1 MPTKDKLA
9 MPDPAY
15 PSIVTLADGTRMKRA
30 AAKAQGYKIVGEPDA
45 TAPGDSNAAVM
56 KAHNDWRC
64 SVLALPDARDREAA
78 AAEIVNNH
86 TEHTMPVANAR
97 AFLRGLPTEQ
107 SQEETNTMTTNADAN
122 SERTERLAQIQSGM
136 KAFNKGRGYS
146 EPRVRSAQAAPSLS
160 EVEPAKLK
168 RLAEIRLN
176 ALESNSA
183 GEASANETK
192 KLRYALQVHAETGMP
207 LLNVFSQL
215 NVDTSKLN
223 R

>member
-1 MPTKDKLA
+1 MPIREKLA
-9 MPDPAY
+9 VPLEGMT
-15 PSIVTLADGTRMKRA
+15 SVVVLNNGERMKRTT
-30 AAKAQGYKIVGEPDA
+30 AKAQGYKIVGEPDA
-45 TAPGDSNAAVM
+45 VGPNNETTQRRAAH
-56 KAHNDWRC
+56 ASWR
-64 SVLALPDARDREAA
+64 SAVLLLPEARDREAA

-107 SQEETNTMTTNADAN
+107 SQEETTMPTNVDAN
-122 SERTERLAQIQSGM
+122 PERTERLAQIQSGM

-146 EPRVRSAQAAPSLS
+146 QPRVAAAPKGPSLS
-160 EVEPAKLK
+160 GIEPTKLK

-183 GEASANETK
+183 SEASASETK

-215 NVDTSKLN
+215 GVDTSKLS

>member
-1 MPTKDKLA
+1 MPIREKLA
-9 MPDPAY
+9 VP
-15 PSIVTLADGTRMKRA
+15 LEGTTTVVVLDNGDRMKRTT
-30 AAKAQGYKIVGEPDA
+30 AKAQGYKIFGEPDA
-45 TAPGDSNAAVM
+45 VEPNNETTQGQAAH
-56 KAHNDWRC
+56 ASWR
-64 SVLALPDARDREAA
+64 SAVLLLPEARDREAA
-78 AAEIVNNH
+78 AAEIANNH

-107 SQEETNTMTTNADAN
+107 TQEETATMTTNVDTN
-122 SERTERLAQIQSGM
+122 PERTERLAEIQSGM

-146 EPRVRSAQAAPSLS
+146 EPRVRSAQTATSLS
-160 EVEPAKLK
+160 DVEPAKLK

-183 GEASANETK
+183 SEASTNETK
-192 KLRYALQVHAETGMP
+192 KLRYAMQVHAETGMP